1 MAREANDCG
10 LLLDFVIADLYAV
23 DPFDTLHDEVTDN
36 AGWTLAGV
44 GRREIPP
51 KNIYH
56 ASVSRRIANAACDY
70 APNLSGGAT
79 FVETKPSVTLPD
91 GTKKTYA
98 PPSKTHRRA
107 PVRPSLSAGHY
118 AWFAISLAATCVLF
132 ALHHPDGFR
141 LAQAQLGALVSGDF
155 CAALNAE
162 GFPPRSL
169 DHLLPWD
176 TAAIVAYGS
185 LLPIL
190 GLMLFRASDRGGAVP
205 AWLGRWFQWS
215 AIALPAFDLL
225 ENFLSERLLAHVG
238 VLSAD
243 RCGETISRIGSHVL
257 GAASAGKCVALGA
270 LFLLIVTCVA
280 RALVRTVRA

>member
-1 MAREANDCG
+1 
-10 LLLDFVIADLYAV
+10 
-23 DPFDTLHDEVTDN
+23 
-36 AGWTLAGV
+36 
-44 GRREIPP
+44 
-51 KNIYH
+51 
-56 ASVSRRIANAACDY
+56 
-70 APNLSGGAT
+70 
-79 FVETKPSVTLPD
+79 
-91 GTKKTYA
+91 
-98 PPSKTHRRA
+98 
-107 PVRPSLSAGHY
+107 
-118 AWFAISLAATCVLF
+118 
-132 ALHHPDGFR
+132 LHHPDGFR

-169 DHLLPWD
+169 DHLLLWD
-176 TAAIVAYGS
+176 TAAIAAYGS

-190 GLMLFRASDRGGAVP
+190 GLMLFRASDRAGAVP

-225 ENFLSERLLAHVG
+225 ENFLSERLLSHVG
-238 VLSAD
+238 VLAAD